1 MPQHTTFVIPAARL
15 AALVAAFTVG
25 AQPALAQ
32 QGQSPPKPTV
42 GEASGPR
49 QDGTTRSGAPKPTP
63 PASALKEVPKSEH
76 DAKYP
81 PGYKKGTT
89 TPRDSGTGSIL
100 GTPK

>member
-1 MPQHTTFVIPAARL
+1 MTQHTTFVIPAARL

-25 AQPALAQ
+25 TQPALAQ
-32 QGQSPPKPTV
+32 QSQSPPKPTV

-63 PASALKEVPKSEH
+63 PASAVKEVPKSER
-76 DAKYP
+76 DAKNP
-81 PGYKKGTT
+81 PGYKKGAS
-89 TPRDSGTGSIL
+89 TPRGSDSGSIL